1 MIKMAS
7 EFKDWFTLD
16 GRLTPPAGV
25 TKRKV
30 EAVRELVEK
39 ALRGNR
45 IAAGTLQEAITTSDA
60 SLNLAYLVN
69 LNVLPQYDEAPRVW
83 NQIAGTRPVSDFRK
97 AVLYSLSGSWED
109 GVLGDGDPR
118 HIAPVVPEGAP
129 YPYSVMAGEE
139 SASAGVQKRGFKTAF
154 TFEAF
159 INDAIGFLRNL
170 PSEMLQVALDT
181 EEYEVFTAL
190 ISGVGSTQQLD
201 AATNPDGTTVV
212 ANAPLSREALIAA
225 KYQVAQREVN
235 GRKIQVTGGWKL
247 VVPVGRGIYADFIL
261 NQTLATIQDGSLA
274 FTAPGY
280 NPLSDITVLESE
292 YVTGTNWYLVPVP
305 GATRRPVLE
314 RLQLIGHEAP
324 ELRVQNLTGSYVGGG
339 AVSPFEGDFDTDS
352 AEFRIRLIG
361 NGTLWTAD
369 AIVWSDG
376 SGS

>member
-1 MIKMAS
+1 MT
-7 EFKDWFTLD
+7 EYKDWFTLD

-30 EAVRELVEK
+30 EAVRDLVAK
-39 ALRGNR
+39 AIRGNR

-69 LNVLPQYDEAPRVW
+69 LNVLPQYDEAPRTW
-83 NQIAGTRPVSDFRK
+83 TQIAGTRPVTDFRP
-97 AVLYSLSGSWED
+97 AVLYSLLGSWED

-118 HIAPVVPEGAP
+118 HVAPTIPEGAP
-129 YPYSVMAGEE
+129 YPYSVMSGEE
-139 SASAGVQKRGFKTAF
+139 HASAGVKKRGFKTAF

-170 PSEMLQVALDT
+170 PNEMLQVALDT
-181 EEYEVFTAL
+181 EEYEVYAAL
-190 ISGVGSTQQLD
+190 VAGLGSGQQLD
-201 AATNPDGTTVV
+201 AATNPDGTTVL

-225 KYQVAQREVN
+225 KYQVSQREIN

-247 VVPVGRGIYADFIL
+247 LVPVGRADYANFIL
-261 NQTLATIQDGSLA
+261 NQTLGIIQDGSLQ
-274 FTAPGY
+274 FTNPGY
-280 NPLSDITVLESE
+280 NPLSGITPLESE
-292 YVTGTNWYLVPVP
+292 YVTGNAWYLIPVP

-324 ELRVQNLTGSYVGGG
+324 ELRVQNLTGNYVGGG

-361 NGTLWTAD
+361 NGTLWTPD
-369 AIVWSDG
+369 AIVWSSGAG
-376 SGS
+376 S

>member
-1 MIKMAS
+1 MT
-7 EFKDWFTLD
+7 EYKDWFTLD

-25 TKRKV
+25 TKAKV
-30 EAVRELVEK
+30 AAVRELVEK

-45 IAAGTLQEAITTSDA
+45 IAAGTLQEAVTTSDA

-97 AVLYSLSGSWED
+97 AVLYSLSGEWED
-109 GVLGDGDPR
+109 GVLGDGSPR
-118 HIAPVVPEGAP
+118 HVAPTVPEGAP

-139 SASAGVQKRGFKTAF
+139 STGEGIKKRGFKTAF

-170 PSEMLQVALDT
+170 PNEMLQVALDT

-190 ISGVGSTQQLD
+190 ISGVGSSQQLD
-201 AATNPDGTTVV
+201 AGTNPDGTTVV

-225 KYQVAQREVN
+225 KYQVAQRTLN
-235 GRKIQVTGGWKL
+235 GRPIRVTGGWKL
-247 VVPVGRGIYADFIL
+247 VVPVGRGVYADFIL
-261 NQTLATIQDGSLA
+261 NQTLGIIQDGSLQ
-274 FTAPGY
+274 FTNPGY
-280 NPLSDITVLESE
+280 NPLGDITSLESE
-292 YVTGTNWYLVPVP
+292 YVTGDNWYLVPVP

-324 ELRVQNLTGSYVGGG
+324 ELRVQNLTGNYVGGG

-361 NGTLWTAD
+361 NGTLWTPE
-369 AIVWSDG
+369 AIVWSNG
-376 SGS
+376 TGA

>member
-1 MIKMAS
+1 MITMSK
-7 EFKDWFTLD
+7 EYKDWFTLD

-45 IAAGTLQEAITTSDA
+45 IAAGTLQEAVTTSDA

-83 NQIAGTRPVSDFRK
+83 NQIAGTRSVSDFRP
-97 AVLYSLSGSWED
+97 AVLYSLVGQWED
-109 GVLGDGDPR
+109 GVLGDGSPR
-118 HIAPVVPEGAP
+118 HIAPTVPEGAP

-139 SASAGVQKRGFKTAF
+139 SASAGVKKRGFKTAF

-170 PSEMLQVALDT
+170 PNEMLQVALDT

-190 ISGVGSTQQLD
+190 INGVSASQQLTAD
-201 AATNPDGTTVV
+201 TNPDGTQVP

-225 KYQVAQREVN
+225 KYQVSQRTIN
-235 GRKIQVTGGWKL
+235 GRPIQVTGGWKL
-247 VVPVGRGIYADFIL
+247 VVPVGRGVYADFIL

-292 YVTGTNWYLVPVP
+292 YVTGDAWYLVPVP

-324 ELRVQNLTGSYVGGG
+324 ELRVQNLTGNYVGGG

-361 NGTLWTAD
+361 NGTLWTAN
-369 AIVWSDG
+369 AVVWSDG
-376 SGS
+376 SGE

>member
-1 MIKMAS
+1 MITMSK

-45 IAAGTLQEAITTSDA
+45 IAAGTLQEAVTTSDA

-83 NQIAGTRPVSDFRK
+83 NQIAGVRSVSDFRP
-97 AVLYSLSGSWED
+97 AVLYSLVGQWED
-109 GVLGDGDPR
+109 GVLGDGSPR
-118 HIAPVVPEGAP
+118 HVAPTVPEGAP

-139 SASAGVQKRGFKTAF
+139 SASEGIKKRGFKTAF

-170 PSEMLQVALDT
+170 PNEMLQVALDT

-190 ISGVGSTQQLD
+190 ISGVGADQQLD
-201 AATNPDGTTVV
+201 ADTNPDGTTVV

-225 KYQVAQREVN
+225 KAQVAARTIN
-235 GRKIQVTGGWKL
+235 GRPIQVTGGWKL
-247 VVPVGRGIYADFIL
+247 VVPVGRKTYADFIL
-261 NQTLATIQDGSLA
+261 NMSLAQIQDGSLSFVA
-274 FTAPGY
+274 TGY
-280 NPLSDITVLESE
+280 NPLSDITAIESE
-292 YVTGTNWYLVPVP
+292 YVTGDAWYLVPVP

-339 AVSPFEGDFDTDS
+339 TVSPFEGDFDTDS

-361 NGTLWTAD
+361 NGTLWTPD
-369 AIVWSDG
+369 AVVWSDG
-376 SGS
+376 SGT

>member
-1 MIKMAS
+1 MTK

-25 TKRKV
+25 SKRKV
-30 EAVRELVEK
+30 EAVRDLVAK

-69 LNVLPQYDEAPRVW
+69 LNVLPQYDEAPRIW
-83 NQIAGTRPVSDFRK
+83 NQIAGTRNVSDFRP
-97 AVLYSLSGSWED
+97 AVLYSLVGQWED
-109 GVLGDGDPR
+109 GVLGDGNPR
-118 HIAPVVPEGAP
+118 HIAPTVPEGAP

-139 SASAGVQKRGFKTAF
+139 SSSAGVKKRGFKTRF

-159 INDAIGFLRNL
+159 INDAIGFLRAL
-170 PSEMLQVALDT
+170 PDEMLQVALDT
-181 EEYEVFTAL
+181 EEYEVFRAL
-190 ISGVGSTQQLD
+190 IDGVGVGQQLD
-201 AATNPDGTTVV
+201 ADTNPDGTTVL
-212 ANAPLSREALIAA
+212 ANALLSREALIAA
-225 KYQVAQREVN
+225 KYQVSQRTIN
-235 GRKIQVTGGWKL
+235 GRPIQVTGGWNLL
-247 VVPVGRGIYADFIL
+247 VPIGRLDYANFIL
-261 NQTLATIQDGSLA
+261 NQTLGVIQDGSLT

-280 NPLSDITVLESE
+280 NPLTEITPLETE
-292 YVTGTNWYLVPVP
+292 YVTGGAWYLVPKP
-305 GATRRPVLE
+305 GATRRPVVE
-314 RLQLIGHEAP
+314 RLQLIGHESP

-352 AEFRIRLIG
+352 AEFRVRQIG

-369 AIVWSDG
+369 AVIWSNG

>member
-1 MIKMAS
+1 MAN

-25 TKRKV
+25 TKHKV
-30 EAVRELVEK
+30 EAVKSLVEK

-45 IAAGTLQEAITTSDA
+45 IAAGTLQEAVTTSDA

-83 NQIAGTRPVSDFRK
+83 NQIAGVRPVSDFRP
-97 AVLYSLSGSWED
+97 AVLYSLIGQWED
-109 GVLGDGDPR
+109 GVLGDGSPR
-118 HIAPVVPEGAP
+118 HVAPTVPEGAP

-170 PSEMLQVALDT
+170 PTEMLRVALDT

-190 ISGVGSTQQLD
+190 VSGVDADQQLT
-201 AATNPDGTTVV
+201 AATNPDGASVV

-225 KYQVAQREVN
+225 KYQVAQRTIN
-235 GRKIQVTGGWKL
+235 GRPLQVTGGWKL
-247 VVPVGRGIYADFIL
+247 VVPVGRAIYADFIL
-261 NQTLATIQDGSLA
+261 NQSLATIQDGSLA

-280 NPLSDITVLESE
+280 NPLSDVTVLESE
-292 YVTGTNWYLVPVP
+292 YVTGTAWYLVPVP

-352 AEFRIRLIG
+352 AEFRIRILG
-361 NGTLWTAD
+361 NGTLWTPD
-369 AIVWSDG
+369 AVVWSTGAG
-376 SGS
+376 S

>member
-1 MIKMAS
+1 MSK
-7 EFKDWFTLD
+7 EYKDWFTLD

-45 IAAGTLQEAITTSDA
+45 IAAGTLQEAVTTSDA

-83 NQIAGTRPVSDFRK
+83 NQIAGTRSVSDFRP
-97 AVLYSLSGSWED
+97 AVLYSLVGQWED
-109 GVLGDGDPR
+109 GVLGDGSPR
-118 HIAPVVPEGAP
+118 HIAPTVPEGAP

-139 SASAGVQKRGFKTAF
+139 SASAGVKKRGFKTAF

-170 PSEMLQVALDT
+170 PNEMLQVALDT

-190 ISGVGSTQQLD
+190 INGVSASQQLTAD
-201 AATNPDGTTVV
+201 TNPDGTQVP

-225 KYQVAQREVN
+225 KYQVSQRTIN
-235 GRKIQVTGGWKL
+235 GRPIQVTGGWKL
-247 VVPVGRGIYADFIL
+247 VVPVGRGVYADFIL

-292 YVTGTNWYLVPVP
+292 YVTGDAWYLVPVP

-324 ELRVQNLTGSYVGGG
+324 ELRVQNLTGNYVGGG

-361 NGTLWTAD
+361 NGTLWTAN
-369 AIVWSDG
+369 AVVWSDG
-376 SGS
+376 SGE

>member
-1 MIKMAS
+1 MSK

-45 IAAGTLQEAITTSDA
+45 IAAGTLQEAVTTSDA

-83 NQIAGTRPVSDFRK
+83 NQIAGTRSVSDFRP
-97 AVLYSLSGSWED
+97 AVLYSLVGQWED
-109 GVLGDGDPR
+109 GVLGDGSPR
-118 HIAPVVPEGAP
+118 HVAPTVPEGAP

-170 PSEMLQVALDT
+170 PNEMLQVALDT

-190 ISGVGSTQQLD
+190 INGVDADQQLD
-201 AATNPDGTTVV
+201 AGTNPDGTQVP

-225 KYQVAQREVN
+225 KYQVSQRTIS
-235 GRKIQVTGGWKL
+235 GRPIQVTGGWKL
-247 VVPVGRGIYADFIL
+247 VVPVGRKTYADFIL
-261 NQTLATIQDGSLA
+261 NMSLAQIQDGSLSFVA
-274 FTAPGY
+274 TGY
-280 NPLSDITVLESE
+280 NPLSDITVIESE
-292 YVTGTNWYLVPVP
+292 YVTGDAWYLVPVP

-324 ELRVQNLTGSYVGGG
+324 ELRVQNLTGNYVSGG

-361 NGTLWTAD
+361 NGTLWTKD
-369 AIVWSDG
+369 AVVWSDG
-376 SGS
+376 SGA